1 MDAGFVLNLTR
12 LIYCAPFSI
21 IVVKSMTMSE
31 QHQALA
37 DALDAL
43 EKEMQQQSL
52 WPITRPDAQALESGV
67 PFAADTM
74 PFECWLAFIFIPKMR
89 DLIALKETV
98 PPMQVAPAA
107 EVYLT
112 SAWEIVKKLR
122 IIDGIASQRSL

>member
-1 MDAGFVLNLTR
+1 MAARMPLT
-12 LIYCAPFSI
+12 
-21 IVVKSMTMSE
+21 
-31 QHQALA
+31 
-37 DALDAL
+37 LD
-43 EKEMQQQSL
+43 SN
-52 WPITRPDAQALESGV
+52 TRG
-67 PFAADTM
+67 
-74 PFECWLAFIFIPKMR
+74 LAFIFIPKMR